1 MCMTNIKKLLGSN
14 IKFYRVNL
22 GISQEKLAEMAS
34 MAANYLG
41 LLENGKKFPS
51 SEMIERIAAALGKDS
66 ADLFAITPIQQNWKE
81 TILSKIDI
89 LINDELELI
98 TNKTAKDEEIPVN
111 TPQMSVDGGQDSLQ
125 P

>member
-1 MCMTNIKKLLGSN
+1 MLSGWIGLNCQSIDVCMTDIKKLLGSN
-14 IKFYRVNL
+14 IKFYRVSL
-22 GISQEKLAEMAS
+22 GISQEKLAETAK

-81 TILSKIDI
+81 TILSKINTV
-89 LINDELELI
+89 INDELESI
-98 TNKTAKDEEIPVN
+98 NHKAMGEERKKD
-111 TPQMSVDGGQDSLQ
+111 D
-125 P
+125 

>member
-1 MCMTNIKKLLGSN
+1 MTDIKKLLGSN
-14 IKFYRVNL
+14 IKFYRVSL
-22 GISQEKLAEMAS
+22 GISQEKLAETAK

-81 TILSKIDI
+81 TILSKINTV
-89 LINDELELI
+89 INDELESI
-98 TNKTAKDEEIPVN
+98 NHKAMGEERKKD
-111 TPQMSVDGGQDSLQ
+111 D
-125 P
+125 